1 MATISRGFNNLG
13 AIAATIQ
20 PFVEDALDHGVVT
33 LIEVADPLTP
43 RDTGALVANKSIDRG
58 AGSRTVTWNQHYAA
72 YQEFGTSRGV
82 PANRFGATGADAA
95 IEVINGRLATWEGSL

>member
-13 AIAATIQ
+13 RISRTIE
-20 PFVEDALDHGVVT
+20 PYVEETLDHGVVT

-43 RDTGALVANKSIDRG
+43 VDTGVLRSNKAIHKKTMARD
-58 AGSRTVTWNQHYAA
+58 VIWLQHYAA

-82 PANRFGATGADAA
+82 EAKKFGATGADAA
-95 IEVINGRLATWEGSL
+95 IEVIDGRLAAWEGTL